1 MLPLESGRCAAK
13 AFSSPASPTLTT
25 LQSERNGSFERAVE
39 NGSVAPT
46 RSFADRTPP
55 QSCRSR
61 REKASLDCLLP
72 VRTEERGF
80 CHSICRAL
88 LTVIGNVLL
97 EYEET
102 RDGCVF
108 FVLAAAFVAPCT
120 DSKAER
126 VGGTEE
132 TKNSIQ
138 PQCRPQR
145 VLCVKHEKLEGVLP
159 DR

>member
-13 AFSSPASPTLTT
+13 AFSSPASPALTT

-80 CHSICRAL
+80 CREYQSRLYGVDAEL
-88 LTVIGNVLL
+88 L
-97 EYEET
+97 
-102 RDGCVF
+102 
-108 FVLAAAFVAPCT
+108 LAQSEV
-120 DSKAER
+120 
-126 VGGTEE
+126 
-132 TKNSIQ
+132 
-138 PQCRPQR
+138 
-145 VLCVKHEKLEGVLP
+145 
-159 DR
+159 